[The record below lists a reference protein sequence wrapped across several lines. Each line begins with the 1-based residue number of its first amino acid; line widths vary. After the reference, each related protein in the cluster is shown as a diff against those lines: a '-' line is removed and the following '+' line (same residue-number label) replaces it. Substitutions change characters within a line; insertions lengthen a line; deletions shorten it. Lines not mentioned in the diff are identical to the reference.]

1 MIKPGT
7 VLQNRYEI
15 IRTIGAGGMGAVYL
29 ARDTRLGNTVALK
42 ETFFAEDLMR
52 LAFEREARLLAGLRH
67 PVLPRVTDHF
77 NENEGQFLIME
88 YIPGEDL
95 AELSQARSGPFAVA
109 DVLAWADQLLDALD
123 YLHTQ
128 EMPVVHRDIKPQNM
142 KLTSRNQIIL
152 LDFGLAKGHAAG
164 FTQTDGR
171 SVFGYTPAYAPLEQI
186 QGQGTD
192 PRSDLYS
199 LAATLYHFLTAT
211 PPADAL
217 LRATAVLG
225 GLPDPL
231 RPAHEINPLVTP
243 AVSHVLRQGL
253 ELHANQRPASAA
265 AWRQSWQAAQR
276 HTAEIPAPTDTA
288 PATLLFS
295 SAAGTDTPTLRF
307 TAPEQTPAPES
318 ATAATLVA
326 TTTVPPTP
334 PRTNQPAV
342 VAVPVAGY
350 DAPAP
355 VAAKRWPYAV
365 GGVAAASVLGV
376 TLWATTGGPQTV
388 VDNTNVPAN
397 VVATPGLAATNDNRN
412 APTTYNNNRAV
423 NTSKPGAPASAGV
436 PLKSTN
442 PVTPARNEK
451 PPSEKPPANTTDK
464 AQPAS
469 TPQPADAT
477 PAEPMRRRGIIPR
490 VRRAI
495 ANTKG

>member
-15 IRTIGAGGMGAVYL
+15 IRTIGKGGMGAVYL
-29 ARDTRLGNTVALK
+29 AQDMRLGNTVALK

-231 RPAHEINPLVTP
+231 RPAQEINPLVTP

-265 AWRQSWQAAQR
+265 AWRQAWQAAQR

-295 SAAGTDTPTLRF
+295 SAAGADTPTLRF
-307 TAPEQTPAPES
+307 AAPAQTPVPDS
-318 ATAATLVA
+318 STAAT
-326 TTTVPPTP
+326 
-334 PRTNQPAV
+334 V
-342 VAVPVAGY
+342 VAATVTPVQPPVAAVNDTDY
-350 DAPAP
+350 AAPAP
-355 VAAKRWPYAV
+355 VAAKRWPYTV
-365 GGVAAASVLGV
+365 GGVAAASVLGIA
-376 TLWATTGGPQTV
+376 LWANTGPQTA
-388 VDNTNVPAN
+388 VDNTSVPA
-397 VVATPGLAATNDNRN
+397 VVATPGVAATDANHN
-412 APTTYNNNRAV
+412 APAIYNNSAA
-423 NTSKPGAPASAGV
+423 NTSKPGVPASANV
-436 PLKSTN
+436 PPKSTN

-451 PPSEKPPANTTDK
+451 PPAEKPPANTTDK

-469 TPQPADAT
+469 TPQPADAKPDAT
-477 PAEPMRRRGIIPR
+477 PAEPMRRRGILPR